1 MINSTCWWFR
11 LLYIGDVNCHSE
23 GAERL
28 TCPRYLGKNP
38 YGHGYNSRDTSAKF
52 ILSLSLGPNDI
63 RFAVS
68 FGFNDTFLQDT
79 NDSMR

>member
-1 MINSTCWWFR
+1 MINSMCWLFR

-28 TCPRYLGKNP
+28 KNP